1 MKHTT
6 TFALR
11 ATAAAALLGLCSTA
25 FALETSANIELDNT
39 YRTGTA
45 TKGGPDEG
53 LTQSGRVE
61 VNATGKVGSK
71 YFVAGKAAIL
81 AKKDGTAA
89 TDDMWIQLGSEA
101 GDVKLGRFEA
111 ADLFPLAQDTVV
123 NHAGAVYGTNFLR
136 GRKAANVFH
145 AAGTVNFAKG
155 VGLEVGFI
163 ESKTS
168 DAAKKTGE
176 AKGIRPVFFVDS
188 GPLSAKLGFEA
199 GKFALPNGATALAP
213 VATATDLQ
221 FSGAKFTGL
230 GATVG
235 YDLGGF
241 KITGNFAGN
250 KVKAANTTLKYNSF
264 GITGAAGPAVIGLI
278 AASNDYKTGSKEK
291 VTTFYASYSLPL
303 FDIKGATVTPALS
316 VSKAKDVLG
325 EAGKSLKD
333 TSARLRFNYTF

>member
-1 MKHTT
+1 MKYTT

-39 YRTGTA
+39 YRTGSL
-45 TKGGPDEG
+45 TKDTSDAG

-61 VNATGKVGSK
+61 VNVTGKVGSK

-123 NHAGAVYGTNFLR
+123 NNAKGVYGTNFLR

-163 ESKTS
+163 ESKIVN
-168 DAAKKTGE
+168 E
-176 AKGIRPVFFVDS
+176 PKGIRPVFFIDS

-199 GKFALPNGATALAP
+199 GKFANTSGAVAVAPGFAADGSLA
-213 VATATDLQ
+213 AA
-221 FSGAKFTGL
+221 GAKFTGL

-235 YDLGGF
+235 YDIGGF
-241 KITGNFAGN
+241 KLTGNFAGN
-250 KVKAANTTLKYNSF
+250 KVKAANTTFKYNSF
-264 GITGAAGPAVIGLI
+264 GITGQAGPAVLGLI
-278 AASNDYKTGSKEK
+278 AASNDFTTGTKEK

-316 VSKAKDVLG
+316 TSKAKAVQG
-325 EAGKSLKD
+325 VAGTSVKD
-333 TSARLRFNYTF
+333 TSVRVRFNYTF

>member
-1 MKHTT
+1 MKTST

-11 ATAAAALLGLCSTA
+11 ATAAAALLGLASTA

-39 YRTGTA
+39 YRTGTL
-45 TKGGPDEG
+45 TKGTTDEG
-53 LTQSGRVE
+53 ISQSGRVE
-61 VNATGKVGSK
+61 VNVTGKVGSK

-123 NHAGAVYGTNFLR
+123 NDAATLYKGNDLR

-155 VGLEVGFI
+155 VGI
-163 ESKTS
+163 EIGVIETKNTP
-168 DAAKKTGE
+168 DN
-176 AKGIRPVFFVDS
+176 KGIRPVFFVDS
-188 GPLSAKLGFEA
+188 GPLSLKVGVEA
-199 GKFALPNGATALAP
+199 GKNVPTGAKLTGFGATA
-213 VATATDLQ
+213 
-221 FSGAKFTGL
+221 
-230 GATVG
+230 G
-235 YDLGGF
+235 YDFGGF
-241 KITGNFAGN
+241 KITGNLASGKTKLAG
-250 KVKAANTTLKYNSF
+250 VTTKKGTSF
-264 GITGAAGPAVIGLI
+264 GVTGQAGPAVLGLI
-278 AASNDYKTGSKEK
+278 AGSNDFGGSTKEK

-316 VSKAKDVLG
+316 ASKAKDVG
-325 EAGKSLKD
+325 GVAGTSLKD
-333 TSARLRFNYTF
+333 TSVRVRFNYTF

>member
-39 YRTGTA
+39 YRTGTL
-45 TKGGPDEG
+45 TKGTGDEG

-61 VNATGKVGSK
+61 VNMTGKVGSK

-101 GDVKLGRFEA
+101 GDVKLGRFEG

-123 NHAGAVYGTNFLR
+123 NNAASVYKAGQLR
-136 GRKAANVFH
+136 GRKGANVFH

-155 VGLEVGFI
+155 VGIEVGLI
-163 ESKTS
+163 ETKI
-168 DAAKKTGE
+168 AAE
-176 AKGIRPVFFVDS
+176 VKGVRPVFFVDS
-188 GPLSAKLGFEA
+188 GPLSLKLGVEA
-199 GKFALPNGATALAP
+199 GKIVGT
-213 VATATDLQ
+213 
-221 FSGAKFTGL
+221 GAKISGL
-230 GATVG
+230 GVTAG
-235 YDLGGF
+235 YDFGGF
-241 KITGNFAGN
+241 KITGNLASGKTKLASTTTKSTAFA
-250 KVKAANTTLKYNSF
+250 V
-264 GITGAAGPAVIGLI
+264 TGQAGPAVLGLI
-278 AASNDYKTGSKEK
+278 AGSNDLGGSTKEK

-316 VSKAKDVLG
+316 ASKAKDVG
-325 EAGKSLKD
+325 GVAGASLKD
-333 TSARLRFNYTF
+333 TSFRLRFNYTF

>member
-1 MKHTT
+1 MKTST

-11 ATAAAALLGLCSTA
+11 ATAAAALLGLASTA

-45 TKGGPDEG
+45 TKVTNTSTGVISAGPDAG

-61 VNATGKVGSK
+61 LNVTGKVGSK

-123 NHAGAVYGTNFLR
+123 NNVGTGAYGTNFLR

-155 VGLEVGFI
+155 VGIEVGVI
-163 ESKTS
+163 ETKIS
-168 DAAKKTGE
+168 GE

-188 GPLSAKLGFEA
+188 GPLSIKVGAEV
-199 GKFALPNGATALAP
+199 GKFAVT
-213 VATATDLQ
+213 
-221 FSGAKFTGL
+221 GAKLRGFG
-230 GATVG
+230 GTVG
-235 YDLGGF
+235 YDFGGF
-241 KITGNFAGN
+241 KITGNAAAG
-250 KVKAANTTLKYNSF
+250 KVTPSGGTSAKVNAF
-264 GITGAAGPAVIGLI
+264 GITGQAGPAVLGLI
-278 AASNDYKTGSKEK
+278 LNTNDFGGGTKEK
-291 VTTFYASYSLPL
+291 ATTFYASYSLPL

-316 VSKAKDVLG
+316 ASKAKDVG
-325 EAGKSLKD
+325 GVAGASVKD
-333 TSARLRFNYTF
+333 TSFRLRFNYTF

>member
-1 MKHTT
+1 MKTST

-11 ATAAAALLGLCSTA
+11 ATAAAALLGLASTA

-61 VNATGKVGSK
+61 VNMTGKVGSK

-101 GDVKLGRFEA
+101 GDVKLGRFEG

-123 NHAGAVYGTNFLR
+123 NDTAVIYKGSDLR
-136 GRKAANVFH
+136 GRKGANVFH
-145 AAGTVNFAKG
+145 AAGTINFAKG
-155 VGLEVGFI
+155 VGLEIGLIETKLATEGKGF
-163 ESKTS
+163 
-168 DAAKKTGE
+168 
-176 AKGIRPVFFVDS
+176 RPVFFVDS

-199 GKFALPNGATALAP
+199 GKNVGT
-213 VATATDLQ
+213 
-221 FSGAKFTGL
+221 GAKLTGL
-230 GATVG
+230 AGTLGYDFGGFKVTGNLASGKVKLAGATVKKG
-235 YDLGGF
+235 
-241 KITGNFAGN
+241 T
-250 KVKAANTTLKYNSF
+250 SF
-264 GITGAAGPAVIGLI
+264 GITGQAGPAALGLI
-278 AASNDYKTGSKEK
+278 AGTNDYNTGTKEK
-291 VTTFYASYSLPL
+291 MTTFYASYSLPL

-316 VSKAKDVLG
+316 VSKASNIGGVSG
-325 EAGKSLKD
+325 VSLKD